1 MSIGQRL
8 VAMIV
13 AAIAALAVI
22 SAVGIVQFQREAAS
36 LDDLMDNNV
45 DGIVVASALNNDY
58 KVEQIVVER
67 LLLEQNPDARTAG
80 IKQVA
85 LLRQQLE
92 ESGKKYSA
100 TYLDATDKANY
111 ESFASQLTALHALL
125 DKVMKATDQ
134 GDMATAVMLANG
146 QGVDLASSTEKAL
159 TALRDYNVKM
169 AKVSRDEMVR
179 EQQQSRLIFIGIALL
194 ASVALIIFGSITV
207 TAIRK
212 PLNAMQKVVSDV
224 GRNLDFT
231 LRAPVGRND
240 EIGTTVKSF
249 NLLLENLQNSFRG
262 VSAQIRQVSAAATD
276 MSRAAAEMSQNAGN
290 TSEAAS
296 SMAATVEE
304 VTVSIN
310 HVSDR
315 ANEANTLS
323 RESGKLAQ
331 TGSQV
336 IESTVNK
343 IEGIAD
349 TVRSAA
355 SQISDLQN
363 MSAQINAVVK
373 VIKEIADQTNLLA
386 LNAAIEAARAGEQGR
401 GFAVVA
407 DEVRKLAE
415 RTSSSTQEISATVGS
430 IQEGAVRAVTSMQ
443 AVVNQMEDGVNQARG
458 AGAAIVDIRH
468 GATDMAD
475 RVDDISTAISEQS
488 AASNN
493 IAQLV
498 ERIAQMS
505 EENSASAR
513 TTAGSA
519 QQLHML
525 AGEMQREVERYRV

>member
-8 VAMIV
+8 VAMMV
-13 AAIAALAVI
+13 AAIAALVVI
-22 SAVGIVQFQREAAS
+22 AAVGLVVFHRESVS
-36 LDDLMDNNV
+36 LNDLMENDV
-45 DGIVVASALNNDY
+45 DGIVMAARLNNDY

-67 LLLEQNPDARTAG
+67 LLLEQNPDAHAAG
-80 IKQVA
+80 IKEVA
-85 LLRQQLE
+85 RLRAELE
-92 ESGKKYSA
+92 ATGKKYQE
-100 TYLDATDKANY
+100 TYIDDTDKSNY
-111 ESFASQLTALHALL
+111 EAFKTNLDTLHALL
-125 DKVMKATDQ
+125 NNVMKATDQ
-134 GDMATAVMLANG
+134 GDMATAVMLANS
-146 QGVDLASSTEKAL
+146 QGADLAVTTENTL
-159 TALRDYNVKM
+159 TALRDYNQQ
-169 AKVSRDEMVR
+169 AAYAARDELLKQQKRSQMV
-179 EQQQSRLIFIGIALL
+179 FIGVAASGSVFMVLFGLITIA
-194 ASVALIIFGSITV
+194 
-207 TAIRK
+207 AIRK
-212 PLNAMQKVVSDV
+212 PLNAMQRVVGEV

-231 LRAPVGRND
+231 LRAPVGRQD
-240 EIGTTVKSF
+240 EIGVTVKSF
-249 NLLLENLQNSFRG
+249 NTLLETVQRSFRD
-262 VSAQIRQVSAAATD
+262 VNAQIRQVSSAAVD
-276 MSRAAAEMSQNAGN
+276 MSRAAAEMSQNAGH

-296 SMAATVEE
+296 SMAATVEQ

-315 ANEANTLS
+315 ASEANDLS

-349 TVRSAA
+349 TVRTAA
-355 SQISDLQN
+355 GQISDLQN

-415 RTSSSTQEISATVGS
+415 RTSSSTQEISSTVSS
-430 IQEGAVRAVTSMQ
+430 IQAGAVRAVNSMQ
-443 AVVNQMEDGVNQARG
+443 AVVNQMEDGVSQARQ
-458 AGAAIVDIRH
+458 AGQAIVDIRH
-468 GATDMAD
+468 GSADMAS
-475 RVDDISTAISEQS
+475 RVDDISTSINEQS

-519 QQLHML
+519 QQLQSL
-525 AGEMQREVERYRV
+525 AGDMQREVERYKV